1 MKKAAWIGA
10 VLSLVLLLGSC
21 TTDNQNPTDT
31 TNNTEVVTNVTSS
44 TEAETQP
51 ETTIETESVG
61 KTETVVDT
69 EGAGKTETT
78 IETEGA
84 GNVGGTETTTEGTSA
99 PETTTEST
107 NATTTE
113 TTVETTAET
122 VAGTTAETTV
132 ETTGTPETTTE
143 TETTSEN
150 DTETESE
157 TEVLQYTRVDGT
169 GTVDST
175 GGYILFGS
183 WPQSEVT
190 GTGFVAALNEL
201 AGALP
206 TSENSGA
213 WTSYDYYDASS
224 NTTDFM
230 WYQDVVRGENTYR
243 GVYFNSY
250 RPKTTT
256 HLGSESTSQQDEHGY
271 TTKTVYWFKWE
282 PLKWRILDEQ
292 NGNALLL
299 CEMLIDAQAYQTCFN
314 KSTGY
319 LTDAAGEYV
328 LDDNGN
334 KISANNYEHS
344 TIRAWLADTFYAT
357 AFTDLQKDII
367 QLTTVDNSAAST
379 TDSTGALSTAD
390 DYVCGDTQDYV
401 FLLSENEVTRE
412 EYGFAPYNSNEPARL
427 KRTTAYANCQGAQ
440 THAGLYAT
448 TGWWWL
454 RSPHYQSMGEY
465 VCEVYNDG
473 YTSGS
478 NVVNYTI
485 YGICPAL
492 WIKL

>member
-1 MKKAAWIGA
+1 MKKTAWIGA

-21 TTDNQNPTDT
+21 TADNQNPTDT
-31 TNNTEVVTNVTSS
+31 TNTTESVTNVTVGTETQLGTTPSETNSETKGEVDSS
-44 TEAETQP
+44 SNANPEEESDETSESADQTETKVETETTTNSESADKNEKETEAET
-51 ETTIETESVG
+51 EA
-61 KTETVVDT
+61 K
-69 EGAGKTETT
+69 
-78 IETEGA
+78 
-84 GNVGGTETTTEGTSA
+84 
-99 PETTTEST
+99 
-107 NATTTE
+107 
-113 TTVETTAET
+113 
-122 VAGTTAETTV
+122 
-132 ETTGTPETTTE
+132 
-143 TETTSEN
+143 
-150 DTETESE
+150 
-157 TEVLQYTRVDGT
+157 QYTRVSVGGSPDEN
-169 GTVDST
+169 

-282 PLKWRILDEQ
+282 PLNWRILDEQ

-314 KSTGY
+314 KNNGY

-328 LDDNGN
+328 LDASGN

-367 QLTTVDNSAAST
+367 QLTTVDNSVSST
-379 TDSTGALSTAD
+379 TDSTGTLSTAD

-412 EYGFAPYNSNEPARL
+412 EYGFAPYNSSEPARL
-427 KRTTAYANCQGAQ
+427 KKTTAYANCQGAQ

>member
-1 MKKAAWIGA
+1 M
-10 VLSLVLLLGSC
+10 
-21 TTDNQNPTDT
+21 
-31 TNNTEVVTNVTSS
+31 
-44 TEAETQP
+44 
-51 ETTIETESVG
+51 
-61 KTETVVDT
+61 
-69 EGAGKTETT
+69 TETT
-78 IETEGA
+78 IETET
-84 GNVGGTETTTEGTSA
+84 VG
-99 PETTTEST
+99 
-107 NATTTE
+107 TTE
-113 TTVETTAET
+113 TTIETET
-122 VAGTTAETTV
+122 VG
-132 ETTGTPETTTE
+132 TTE
-143 TETTSEN
+143 TTIETETVGTTETTIETEDVGN
-150 DTETESE
+150 TETTEAGSEKESE
-157 TEVLQYTRVDGT
+157 SEAETEAKQYTRVNAAGT
-169 GTVDST
+169 TDPN
-175 GGYILFGS
+175 GGYILFGL

-213 WTSYDYYDASS
+213 WTSYAYYDASS

-282 PLKWRILDEQ
+282 PIKWRILDEQ

-314 KSTGY
+314 KTNGY
-319 LTDAAGEYV
+319 LTDAAGEYI
-328 LDDNGN
+328 LDSNGN

-379 TDSTGALSTAD
+379 TDSTGTLNSAD
-390 DYVCGDTQDYV
+390 DYVCGNTEDYV
-401 FLLSENEVTRE
+401 FLLSESEVTNE
-412 EYGFAPYNSNEPARL
+412 AYGFAGYNANDPYRL
-427 KRTTAYANCQGAQ
+427 KKATAYAKCQGVQ
-440 THAGLYAT
+440 THAGLYMT

>member
-21 TTDNQNPTDT
+21 TTDNQDPADT
-31 TNNTEVVTNVTSS
+31 TNNTESVTNVTVSTETQLGITPSETTSENKGEENSSSS
-44 TEAETQP
+44 TIP
-51 ETTIETESVG
+51 EVESNE
-61 KTETVVDT
+61 KSESADQTETKV
-69 EGAGKTETT
+69 ESESAGKTETT
-78 IETEGA
+78 TNSE
-84 GNVGGTETTTEGTSA
+84 S
-99 PETTTEST
+99 EST
-107 NATTTE
+107 DKTE
-113 TTVETTAET
+113 K
-122 VAGTTAETTV
+122 
-132 ETTGTPETTTE
+132 
-143 TETTSEN
+143 
-150 DTETESE
+150 E
-157 TEVLQYTRVDGT
+157 TEVETEAKQYTRVGA
-169 GTVDST
+169 GGSPNKN
-175 GGYILFGS
+175 GGYVLFGF

-190 GTGFVAALNEL
+190 DTSFVTALNEL
-201 AGALP
+201 AGTLP
-206 TSENSGA
+206 TSEESGA
-213 WTSYDYYDASS
+213 WTSYAYYNASS

-230 WYQDVVRGENTYR
+230 WYQDIARDETTYR
-243 GVYFNSY
+243 GVYFTSY
-250 RPKTTT
+250 RPKTTSHT
-256 HLGSESTSQQDEHGY
+256 GSEKNSQQDEHGY
-271 TTKTVYWFKWE
+271 TTGTVYWFKWE

-299 CEMLIDAQAYQTCFN
+299 CEMLIDAQAYQTRFN
-314 KSTGY
+314 KTNGY
-319 LTDAAGEYV
+319 LIDAAGEYI
-328 LDDNGN
+328 LDDSGN

-367 QLTTVDNSAAST
+367 QLTTVDNSVSST
-379 TDSTGALSTAD
+379 TDSTGTLSTAD

-412 EYGFAPYNSNEPARL
+412 EYGFTAYNSKEPARL
-427 KRTTAYANCQGAQ
+427 KRTTAYADCQGAQ
-440 THAGLYAT
+440 TQTGLYAT